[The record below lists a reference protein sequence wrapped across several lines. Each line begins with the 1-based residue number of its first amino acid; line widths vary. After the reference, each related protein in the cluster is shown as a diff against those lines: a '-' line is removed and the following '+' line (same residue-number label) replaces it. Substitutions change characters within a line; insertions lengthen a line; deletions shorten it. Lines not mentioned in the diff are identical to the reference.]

1 MMSVATGWR
10 ITLSPD
16 RTVIRSPALGR
27 NMKPRRLFS
36 PDRQRRLVVGY
47 LVGVV
52 AVILVFAA
60 AYVFVI
66 ATVEGVTVSF
76 VDALLV
82 VVESFTT
89 TGYGEDSRLW
99 DSPVTKLL
107 LIAMQITGVALIF
120 TALPVFAGPY
130 VEKRLSTRP
139 PTSVEGYEDH
149 LVLAGLTSR
158 GESLID
164 ELDARKRPYVV
175 IEPDS
180 DRAADLYESGVTVVH
195 GDPEDEDTLANACIT
210 DARALIADV
219 DDETNASIALTTRA
233 LDDVPV
239 ITFVEDEE
247 TARYHRYAG
256 ATDALIPKTLIAD
269 GLAKKV
275 TAGVTPKLDDAVVI
289 DEDFDVVELPVQAG
303 SELEGVTVRQSGIR
317 ERTGTNLIGAWFRGE
332 FVSPPPPQER
342 IDAQTI
348 LVAAGRE
355 EQLEALK
362 GLTLSER
369 RKRRD
374 GHVVIGGYGKVGSR
388 VAETLEDAGVET
400 VVVDIR
406 DAAGVDVVGNV
417 TEESVLK
424 AAGIDEASTVIL
436 AISDDTEE
444 VFGTLVARDITPDV
458 EIIARADATSS
469 VRKLYRAGAD
479 YVLAVATV
487 AGRMLAS
494 TVLDEEVISFD
505 KAVELVRLDCG
516 DLAGRSLAGADIRAR
531 TGCTVVAVERNGEAI
546 TDLDPDFV
554 IEEGDK
560 LVVAGTDADVNRFAT
575 LAD

>member
-1 MMSVATGWR
+1 M
-10 ITLSPD
+10 
-16 RTVIRSPALGR
+16 
-27 NMKPRRLFS
+27 NPRRLFS

-47 LVGVV
+47 LLGVSV
-52 AVILVFAA
+52 VILTFAA
-60 AYVFVI
+60 GYVVLVSTF
-66 ATVEGVTVSF
+66 EGVDVTYM
-76 VDALLV
+76 DALLV

-89 TGYGEDSRLW
+89 TGYGEASAQW
-99 DSPVTKLL
+99 NSPVVQLY
-107 LIAMQITGVALIF
+107 LILMMIVGVALIF

-139 PTSVEGYEDH
+139 PTAVEGYEDH
-149 LVLAGLTSR
+149 VVLAGYTSR
-158 GESLID
+158 GRSLVD
-164 ELDARKRPYVV
+164 ELTARGRPYVV
-175 IEPDS
+175 VEPDG
-180 DRAADLYESGVTVVH
+180 DRAADLHEVGVTVIH
-195 GDPEDEDTLANACIT
+195 GDPEGEETLANACIS

-219 DDETNASIALTTRA
+219 DDETNASIVLTARA
-233 LDDVPV
+233 LDGVSV

-256 ATDALIPKTLIAD
+256 ANETFIPQTLIAD

-275 TAGVTPKLDDAVVI
+275 TAGVTPELDDAVVI
-289 DEDFDVVELPVQAG
+289 GEDFDVVELPVQAG
-303 SELEGVTVRQSGIR
+303 SELEGVTVRESGIR

-355 EQLEALK
+355 DQLEALK

-369 RKRRD
+369 RQRRE
-374 GHVVIGGYGKVGSR
+374 GHVIVGGYGMVGSR
-388 VAETLEDAGVET
+388 VAETLHEAGVET
-400 VVVDIR
+400 TVVDIR
-406 DAAGVDVVGNV
+406 DDEGVDVVGNV
-417 TEESVLK
+417 TDEAVLEE
-424 AAGIDEASTVIL
+424 AGIEDASTVIL

-444 VFGTLVARDITPDV
+444 VFGTLVARDLAPDV
-458 EIIARADATSS
+458 EIIARADATGS
-469 VRKLYRAGAD
+469 VRKLYLAGAD

-494 TVLDEEVISFD
+494 TVLEEEVISFD
-505 KAVELVRLDCG
+505 QAVELVRVDCG
-516 DLAGRSLAGADIRAR
+516 SLAGRSLAGADIRAR

-546 TDLDPDFV
+546 TDLGPEFV
-554 IEEGDK
+554 IEERDM